1 MIMRCSA
8 ILALLLLAPT
18 AALAH
23 DGNEHFG
30 VAGSTGT
37 QMCAALQAADAQE
50 GERVAVI
57 DPNPPQ
63 RVRWA
68 TLEHPETD
76 ACAAWQRGAD
86 LSGRVFVLRLAP
98 VAGDGDGDGDGFI
111 GIVVRGASGISV
123 RHAKVVARIDRG
135 TALRF
140 RSCTSSEGLHLSAW
154 PSPKISGRPFWH
166 SYVYL
171 GYDVEPTCSEAET
184 RDAASAPD
192 PAARAGTAR

>member
-1 MIMRCSA
+1 MIMRCGA

-23 DGNEHFG
+23 DGNEYFG

-37 QMCAALQAADAQE
+37 QMCAALQAADAHV

-68 TLEHPETD
+68 TLEPDPTG
-76 ACAAWQRGAD
+76 ACAAWQLGAD
-86 LSGRVFVLRLAP
+86 LPGQVFVLRIA
-98 VAGDGDGDGDGFI
+98 ASTGEDAGFI
-111 GIVVRGASGISV
+111 GIVVRGAKDIAPD
-123 RHAKVVARIDRG
+123 RAKVVVRIDG
-135 TALRF
+135 ATVLHF
-140 RSCTSSEGLHLSAW
+140 LSCTSSEGLHLSAW
-154 PSPKISGRPFWH
+154 HSPKISGRPFWH

-192 PAARAGTAR
+192 PAAREGTAR